1 MMERATPPTRRVQV
15 KRLPDRGSY
24 DRSTVDAVLDEALI
38 CHLGF
43 SVEGQPYVIPTIHAR
58 DGDRLYVH
66 GSSASRMLRTL
77 KAGVPACLTVTIVDG
92 LVMARSAFHHSIN
105 YRSVMVL
112 GTALEVTDPKEKLA
126 ALHAVTDHVA
136 PGRWEEVRP
145 PTPDELRQTT
155 VLRMGLDE
163 ASAKIRSGPPVDD
176 PADVPLPVWA
186 GVVPLRQVASPPV
199 AEERVPVGV
208 AVPGYLRDYVR
219 TP

>member
-208 AVPGYLRDYVR
+208 AVPGYLRDYAR